1 MLYPEYIRNELA
13 SSRDSGHSTQVMTDG
28 YYKMR
33 DKKYHMDVSFVFFE
47 DGIFHYN
54 TTLGIA
60 TSDENSEYTFVYCGT
75 YRQSGDTIHT
85 TYMSNPSFNGGFTAY
100 KFDFLVFNNG
110 QIKPLCKRAIH
121 TSANNKGCLGE
132 EFFSTPVFT
141 QLDIVPKSQCF
152 LTEEDWFITNIK

>member
-1 MLYPEYIRNELA
+1 MLYPEYIRSEFTSVRN
-13 SSRDSGHSTQVMTDG
+13 SIQITDVKTNG

-33 DKKYHMDVSFVFFE
+33 DKKFHMEISFVFFE
-47 DGIFHYN
+47 NGIFHYN
-54 TTLGIA
+54 TTLG
-60 TSDENSEYTFVYCGT
+60 TSDENCEYAFVYCGT

-110 QIKPLCKRAIH
+110 QIQPLCKRAIH

-141 QLDIVPKSQCF
+141 RLDIVPKSQCF
-152 LTEEDWFITNIK
+152 LTEEDWFFTNIK